1 MAYEYINKFKD
12 DFEGITT
19 IEMKNP
25 IMYYIEES
33 DIAYQIKL
41 VRVFGDD
48 TDSLYLHINEGESC
62 TSITNIIL
70 RINDSENIPLQ
81 LIKSYNTGVKNDN
94 QYQFTIPFEKFR
106 DICQANKIIFK
117 IKSERVGDYVFGNNG
132 VDMLLDYC
140 RIFYNQA
147 YDADEFLNAISEY
160 EANINTSVAYIV
172 SRVLKD
178 FSDRI
183 IDSNGQINQE
193 AIQFVKDK
201 WRNNGVVNNRIYDE
215 LIASLEKKR
224 WLRSFGLLPTF
235 SQCLT
240 DKAFILLVADTV
252 CAVERELSKN
262 LGWIIEDGDEPTI
275 TAEPRLRFE
284 VPYLVTRP
292 DMSLSVRYNI
302 SFRRTTFNKKEGV
315 NIKIYILEMVR
326 GGQSVTYSMKES
338 NSILKDEIEQ
348 LARSFA
354 KTYSDKIMW
363 LAKNLSYYE
372 DLSRPLSDDS
382 IYDGTLFDVLPSLK
396 VRVGGEEN
404 VEEELVPVQ
413 PQPTKQSM
421 KQPTK
426 QLNHDAS
433 NHQNQPKHH
442 SEDEKKTKIW
452 PIILFIIAF
461 LLWLFF

>member
-81 LIKSYNTGVKNDN
+81 LIKRYNTGVKNDN

-132 VDMLLDYC
+132 DDMLLDYC

-172 SRVLKD
+172 SSVLKD
-178 FSDRI
+178 FLDRI

-201 WRNNGVVNNRIYDE
+201 WRKNGVVNNRIFDE

-224 WLRSFGLLPTF
+224 WLRSYGLLPTF

-315 NIKIYILEMVR
+315 NIKIYILEVVR

-354 KTYSDKIMW
+354 ETYSDKIMW

-404 VEEELVPVQ
+404 VEEELVPAQ
-413 PQPTKQSM
+413 Q
-421 KQPTK
+421 
-426 QLNHDAS
+426 
-433 NHQNQPKHH
+433 QPKRQVEQQNHNTNSRNNQSQHH
-442 SEDEKKTKIW
+442 SEEEKKTKIW

>member
-81 LIKSYNTGVKNDN
+81 LIKRYNTGVKNDN

-132 VDMLLDYC
+132 DDMLLDYC

-172 SRVLKD
+172 SSVLKD
-178 FSDRI
+178 FLDRI

-201 WRNNGVVNNRIYDE
+201 WRKNGVVNNRIFDE

-224 WLRSFGLLPTF
+224 WLRSYGLLPTF

-315 NIKIYILEMVR
+315 NIKIYILEVVR

-354 KTYSDKIMW
+354 ETYSDKIMW

-413 PQPTKQSM
+413 Q
-421 KQPTK
+421 
-426 QLNHDAS
+426 
-433 NHQNQPKHH
+433 QPKRQVEQQNHNTNSRNNQSQHH
-442 SEDEKKTKIW
+442 SEEEKKTKIW